1 MPSKEFS
8 FKSVSK
14 ESNIVAKNLELGFF
28 IVITIFLT
36 NSLLSENGRTDIIIK
51 SVILGIV
58 IIFELRFIYKLFKE
72 PTFLE
77 ISTDE
82 MILRPSLFV
91 FKRSIPI
98 TEIIGYSS
106 IVRPHYVNKGRTK
119 FNYSSYLLYLKN
131 GRKVLLTE
139 YYFLNFNKFNNAF
152 RKSGLKF
159 LGNEGNE
166 WSSLRRKFKYDN
178 V

>member
-1 MPSKEFS
+1 MPNKEFS

-58 IIFELRFIYKLFKE
+58 IIFEMRFIYKLLNDS
-72 PTFLE
+72 TFLE
-77 ISTDE
+77 ISTYE

-106 IVRPHYVNKGRTK
+106 IVRPYYVNKGRTK

>member
-1 MPSKEFS
+1 MPNKEFS

-91 FKRSIPI
+91 F
-98 TEIIGYSS
+98 
-106 IVRPHYVNKGRTK
+106 
-119 FNYSSYLLYLKN
+119 
-131 GRKVLLTE
+131 
-139 YYFLNFNKFNNAF
+139 
-152 RKSGLKF
+152 
-159 LGNEGNE
+159 
-166 WSSLRRKFKYDN
+166 
-178 V
+178 